1 MGKYL
6 ISTCET
12 YRVDSESAAKQIIEE
27 AKHNKN
33 FSLLKYTSEYKER
46 KAKGEVIDAFYK
58 ITLTKVF
65 NDIKEPDSII
75 DINYNVDAGAFPDPV
90 KKTEDEEAREDEEPG
105 DMF

>member
-12 YRVDSESAAKQIIEE
+12 YRVDSEIAAKQIIEE
-27 AKHNKN
+27 AKQNKN

-46 KAKGEVIDAFYK
+46 KAKGEVIDSFYK

-65 NDIKEPDSII
+65 NDIKEPDSIVDITYDI
-75 DINYNVDAGAFPDPV
+75 DSGMFPDPAV
-90 KKTEDEEAREDEEPG
+90 DAENEDEG
-105 DMF
+105 VNF